1 VTGGFDI
8 TKVSF
13 GIERTLSGNLT
24 AKSQPAEVSVY
35 SYEGAVGGQTIDLTK
50 VTLLPGAHLPIT
62 VHDTA
67 APMMLDIPL
76 AATVPAAAAA
86 VVLELHIPNG
96 ASDTTKNVFFIGA
109 TEVGAQ
115 TQPAYQRAPGCM
127 EPTPVTIAATGFP
140 GRFLIMQV
148 TGRTGSAALAPG
160 RCPPCGNR
168 DRDEG
173 PMRPRGRA
181 RSARLATARVPA
193 RRSAA
198 RCDLRSRA
206 AAIAT
211 PPVISKLVTAAQA
224 RSIGAPTWARL
235 RGAARTSAPDRP
247 DARGARLPHRTH
259 RADARMRS
267 PFPIKY

>member
-1 VTGGFDI
+1 MNRQRCARLLGLLGSALVPGCGAVGSMSDDDGGASEITLSQTNSLTITQSVACTSGPMQYITESSYYRAFKLSEHGVTGGFDI

-35 SYEGAVGGQTIDLTK
+35 SYDGAVGGQTIDLTK

-148 TGRTGSAALAPG
+148 TGRT
-160 RCPPCGNR
+160 R
-168 DRDEG
+168 
-173 PMRPRGRA
+173 
-181 RSARLATARVPA
+181 
-193 RRSAA
+193 
-198 RCDLRSRA
+198 
-206 AAIAT
+206 
-211 PPVISKLVTAAQA
+211 
-224 RSIGAPTWARL
+224 
-235 RGAARTSAPDRP
+235 
-247 DARGARLPHRTH
+247 
-259 RADARMRS
+259 
-267 PFPIKY
+267 